1 YGDAAWTYEIF
12 TNAAGVQGDLR
23 WTSGGDEDTKFD
35 MVFTSRGKITGDGY
49 HVEMAIPFSSLRF
62 PERPVQNWKATFWRI
77 RPRGS
82 REESSWAGLDR
93 ENPCEFCQYGSITG
107 IENVKPGGLLDL
119 LPSLVGHQS
128 AALSVADDPR
138 SPFTQS
144 GITAS
149 ASLGARYAITPGI
162 GVEATVNPDFSQVE
176 ADAAQINV
184 NSTFAVTYPERRPFF
199 QEGSDLFN
207 TWFSIVN
214 TRSINDPLAAAK
226 LTGRTGGTS
235 FAAISA
241 YDRNTPVLL
250 PFEEE
255 NIFIRGGKS
264 LSNIIRARQ
273 ALPENSFA
281 GLMVTDRRFES
292 GGSGT
297 TLGIDGALRFLDN
310 YTVLWQAVASRTAE
324 GGSKSDSSQPA
335 LEGITFDHGRH
346 TAALDGETFWGRGI
360 YAGLKRGGKYWN
372 FTMNYWDVDAGL
384 RSANGFLDRNSSR
397 QISAYN
403 GVSLFPEIAWVD
415 KIVPSLSA
423 GRLWNA
429 DWLRKRDWI
438 SGATEFYVHP
448 QTWLQL
454 AYTFERERF
463 RDVEFGAI
471 NHIDINLNSNF
482 SDPMSLAFDISYGQ
496 FIARTLATPLLGTG
510 LNMDISST
518 IKPFRRF
525 NIQPTFSYSVLHAP
539 EVGEI
544 FRGYLLRSRFNYQ
557 FTRELLLRLVV
568 QYDQFSRAL
577 NVDPL
582 LTYKISPFTIFYIG
596 SSHDYQEYD
605 SSSHLTATGQQFFA
619 KIQYLVQM

>member
-1 YGDAAWTYEIF
+1 MKQFALIPLLWLLTMAAALAQPASTKADSSRFVPNISPTLAVHRATGSITIDGDLDDDGWRDVQHATNFSETTPGDRIQPPFPTEAMITYDDENLYVAFIAHDDPSTIRASLHDRDEMWNEDMCGLILDTYGDAAWAYEIF

-23 WTSGGDEDTKFD
+23 WTSGGDEDAKFD
-35 MVFTSRGKITGDGY
+35 MVFTSRGKITSGGY

-107 IENVKPGGLLDL
+107 IENVKPGGSLDL

-297 TLGIDGALRFLDN
+297 TFGIDGALRFLDN
-310 YTVLWQAVASRTAE
+310 YTFLWQAVASRTAE

-346 TAALDGETFWGRGI
+346 TAALDGETFWGR
-360 YAGLKRGGKYWN
+360 
-372 FTMNYWDVDAGL
+372 
-384 RSANGFLDRNSSR
+384 
-397 QISAYN
+397 
-403 GVSLFPEIAWVD
+403 
-415 KIVPSLSA
+415 
-423 GRLWNA
+423 
-429 DWLRKRDWI
+429 
-438 SGATEFYVHP
+438 
-448 QTWLQL
+448 
-454 AYTFERERF
+454 
-463 RDVEFGAI
+463 
-471 NHIDINLNSNF
+471 
-482 SDPMSLAFDISYGQ
+482 
-496 FIARTLATPLLGTG
+496 
-510 LNMDISST
+510 
-518 IKPFRRF
+518 
-525 NIQPTFSYSVLHAP
+525 
-539 EVGEI
+539 
-544 FRGYLLRSRFNYQ
+544 
-557 FTRELLLRLVV
+557 
-568 QYDQFSRAL
+568 
-577 NVDPL
+577 
-582 LTYKISPFTIFYIG
+582 
-596 SSHDYQEYD
+596 
-605 SSSHLTATGQQFFA
+605 
-619 KIQYLVQM
+619 